1 MVILGVYPDMTR
13 ELQLD
18 SQVRKML
25 TFTSFL
31 VTNYE
36 LNAILV
42 SQLTPAQFFKL
53 KHLPRLIVIHLE
65 GAL

>member
-42 SQLTPAQFFKL
+42 S
-53 KHLPRLIVIHLE
+53 
-65 GAL
+65 